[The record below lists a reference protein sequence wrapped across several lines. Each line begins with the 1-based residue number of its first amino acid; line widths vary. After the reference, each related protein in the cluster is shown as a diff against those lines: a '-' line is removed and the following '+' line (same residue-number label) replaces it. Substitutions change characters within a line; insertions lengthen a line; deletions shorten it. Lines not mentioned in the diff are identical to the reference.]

1 MMWEFGE
8 SENVKCC
15 WFMRSRRFFQGDVLE
30 VEGECLVCSGG
41 MHRDK

>member
-15 WFMRSRRFFQGDVLE
+15 WFMRSRFFQGDVLE